1 MIEER
6 TIRSILAQQSQEAQ
20 QVPLESLC
28 SRKEEALLELSSSQA
43 QIVIGVRRSG
53 KSTMCHRF
61 LRSHQIDYAYVNFD
75 DDRLT
80 DFGNEDWDTMLTS
93 LTILYGDFS
102 YLFLDEPQ
110 NVPTWHLFVN
120 RMLRQRVH
128 VFLTGSNAKLL
139 SGELSTHLTGRYNQV
154 ELYPL
159 SFSEYLD
166 LRGISSEPL
175 LISDKAALQVAFENY
190 LEQGGLPE
198 TLQHKRWKNYLS
210 TIFSSIIT
218 RDIVQRFRVRY
229 PEALNDIA
237 LQLLDNFAR
246 EVNYEG
252 LSKMVGATTD
262 KTVRKYVSYLSQA
275 YLFVPLHKF
284 SFKSRVRMRGSK
296 LYVVDNGFASAI
308 NEMKDTDMGWK
319 LENIVFLELLR
330 RSYDNPYKVYYH
342 KSAYE
347 IDFVIV
353 RGRKVSEL
361 IQVSVSLSNDKTR
374 QREFSALVAG
384 ADDLHCGNLTIITLD
399 SSSHTQYKGHEI
411 NVCNAVEW
419 LIKT

>member
-1 MIEER
+1 MTADNQQDIKIINNRWKMIEER

-154 ELYPL
+154 EL
-159 SFSEYLD
+159 
-166 LRGISSEPL
+166 
-175 LISDKAALQVAFENY
+175 
-190 LEQGGLPE
+190 
-198 TLQHKRWKNYLS
+198 
-210 TIFSSIIT
+210 
-218 RDIVQRFRVRY
+218 
-229 PEALNDIA
+229 
-237 LQLLDNFAR
+237 
-246 EVNYEG
+246 
-252 LSKMVGATTD
+252 
-262 KTVRKYVSYLSQA
+262 
-275 YLFVPLHKF
+275 
-284 SFKSRVRMRGSK
+284 
-296 LYVVDNGFASAI
+296 
-308 NEMKDTDMGWK
+308 
-319 LENIVFLELLR
+319 
-330 RSYDNPYKVYYH
+330 
-342 KSAYE
+342 
-347 IDFVIV
+347 
-353 RGRKVSEL
+353 
-361 IQVSVSLSNDKTR
+361 
-374 QREFSALVAG
+374 
-384 ADDLHCGNLTIITLD
+384 
-399 SSSHTQYKGHEI
+399 
-411 NVCNAVEW
+411 
-419 LIKT
+419 